1 MQAARNSIYHTRQ
14 LFSKMLKVES
24 WKLFVMQRQGKTA
37 KDYYWM
43 IVLRQFLHFKTFYG
57 ASKSGQDLNQQPYLM
72 IFKTNF
78 LRYETYKEIVMQY
91 YFIGSKKK
99 IPYKFFDLQDF
110 ARLFAKCTLLSNQK
124 EIDEHLCSYTRNYPT
139 KADAIR
145 DDLHVKGLS
154 RRGEFFKQVTS
165 LKDTAIEIFH
175 EAGFKLHW
183 CHPNLPA

>member
-1 MQAARNSIYHTRQ
+1 MII
-14 LFSKMLKVES
+14 LKQV
-24 WKLFVMQRQGKTA
+24 
-37 KDYYWM
+37 
-43 IVLRQFLHFKTFYG
+43 LHFKTFYV
-57 ASKSGQDLNQQPYLM
+57 ASKSGQDLNQQPYVM
-72 IFKTNF
+72 MFKTNF

-99 IPYKFFDLQDF
+99 IPYKLFDLQDF
-110 ARLFAKCTLLSNQK
+110 ARLFAKCTLPSNQK
-124 EIDEHLCSYTRNYPT
+124 EIDEHLRSYTRKYLT